1 MTEAKLKKVISA
13 VTVGA
18 VMLLVM
24 LSAVL
29 VYQLVSIKVKRN
41 QIAEL
46 ENRIAYYN
54 QLTEE
59 ERLENQYRYELD
71 WIENRARELGYKG
84 LDDILID

>member
-1 MTEAKLKKVISA
+1 MTETKLKKVISA

-18 VMLLVM
+18 VMLLVI

>member
-1 MTEAKLKKVISA
+1 MVI
-13 VTVGA
+13 
-18 VMLLVM
+18 LV
-24 LSAVL
+24 SVL
-29 VYQLVSIKVKRN
+29 VYQLISIKVKRN

-59 ERLENQYRYELD
+59 ERKENQYRYELD
-71 WIENRARELGYKG
+71 WIENRARELGYRG